1 MGIWL
6 LWQQAPAT
14 IKIMTQSF
22 FQINRAKKPLHKSS
36 RREECGIPGNTLLL
50 QKLQTTKC
58 PAAKGQTMN
67 VTFTGHLIHSG
78 EKHSNGCY
86 LSLSAHCEPNTT
98 VVSTSLIHAT
108 DSPHSI
114 AIIISLKIPTTPIH
128 Q

>member
-22 FQINRAKKPLHKSS
+22 FQISRAKKSLHKRS

-67 VTFTGHLIHSG
+67 VIFTGHLIHSG
-78 EKHSNGCY
+78 EKHSNGY

-108 DSPHSI
+108 NSPHSI